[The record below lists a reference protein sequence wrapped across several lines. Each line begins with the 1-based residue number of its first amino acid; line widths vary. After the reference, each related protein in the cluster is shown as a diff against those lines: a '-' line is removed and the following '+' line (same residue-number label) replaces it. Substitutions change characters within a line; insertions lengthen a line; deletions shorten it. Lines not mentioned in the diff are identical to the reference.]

1 MMQTSFT
8 VGDIFEWIGYA
19 IKVGIFASGVVFVLL
34 SILGL
39 SKPLWRFG
47 MGVAWRKVFIVAD
60 GDSRDEIKNDLVRSG
75 IFKEKNVKTKTKG
88 EIGDLKGA
96 RLLILKYEYLEKEK
110 VLEMVSQKAPDCGVL
125 VYAKFRAI
133 PDDVLDE
140 LNLFQHVS
148 VVNFRG
154 RLVNEALLLLLSTS
168 FARKD
173 VKGQGL

>member
-1 MMQTSFT
+1 MQASFT

-19 IKVGIFASGVVFVLL
+19 IKVGVFASGVVFVLL

-47 MGVAWRKVFIVAD
+47 MGIAWRKVFIVAD

-133 PDDVLDE
+133 PDDE

-154 RLVNEALLLLLSTS
+154 RLVNETLLLLLSTS
-168 FARKD
+168 FTRKD